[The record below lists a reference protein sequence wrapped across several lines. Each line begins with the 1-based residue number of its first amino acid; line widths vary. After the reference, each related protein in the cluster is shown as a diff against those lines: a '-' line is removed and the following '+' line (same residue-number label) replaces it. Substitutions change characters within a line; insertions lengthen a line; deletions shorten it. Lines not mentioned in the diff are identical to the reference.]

1 MNRFLASVTACVFT
15 AALLAALASVA
26 RAVPQDNSASTSQA
40 NHSQS
45 SASPAPQ
52 APAALNSSDAAPD
65 GTHFL
70 VRLDDTLNTGKDK
83 AGKKF
88 SVTILEPLETAG
100 GAVLAPGSKITGH
113 ISRVESAA
121 VANRARLWL
130 TFDDLHGPSGR
141 QAIVAEVSGV
151 PDDGNVKP
159 DAGKEGEIEARHGSA
174 AREAEISGA
183 GAAVGAA
190 VGGAAGGGRGV
201 ALGAITGGAI
211 AFLASRNYAQEI
223 RLAKGTRMDLVL
235 DRPLY
240 ITQP

>member
-1 MNRFLASVTACVFT
+1 MNRFLASVAACLFT
-15 AALLAALASVA
+15 AATLSAVGSFA
-26 RAVPQDNSASTSQA
+26 RAVPQDSSASTAQA
-40 NHSQS
+40 NPPQ
-45 SASPAPQ
+45 ATAPQ
-52 APAALNSSDAAPD
+52 APAALNASDAVPD

-70 VRLDDTLNTGKDK
+70 VRLDEALNTGKDK
-83 AGKKF
+83 AGRKF

-100 GAVLAPGSKITGH
+100 GAVLPPGSKITGH

-130 TFDDLHGPSGR
+130 AFDDLHGPSGR

-151 PDDGNVKP
+151 PDDGSVKP

-223 RLAKGTRMDLVL
+223 RLAKGTRIDLVL